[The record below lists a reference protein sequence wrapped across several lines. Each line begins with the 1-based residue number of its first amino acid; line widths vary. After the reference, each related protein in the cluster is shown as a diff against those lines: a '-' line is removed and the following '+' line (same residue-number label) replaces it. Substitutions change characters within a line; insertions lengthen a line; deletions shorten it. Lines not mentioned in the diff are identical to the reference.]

1 MRLNRSHVIAG
12 RRCVVGVVG
21 PSGRISRTRGAGEK
35 AVVSGTPLAG
45 VAGEGESPVPEN
57 VLSSELYPK

>member
-1 MRLNRSHVIAG
+1 MRLNRLHVIAG

-21 PSGRISRTRGAGEK
+21 RLNTFCRGYRKSENS
-35 AVVSGTPLAG
+35 VVSGRPLEG
-45 VAGEGESPVPEN
+45 VAVEGESPVHEN

>member
-1 MRLNRSHVIAG
+1 MRLNRFHVRPG
-12 RRCVVGVVG
+12 RGCGSGVVG
-21 PSGRISRTRGAGEK
+21 RLVPFCRTVRKSENSVVRGR
-35 AVVSGTPLAG
+35 PLEG